1 MADNTK
7 PVTREDH
14 DRAADLQ
21 NGAAATP
28 ADEAA
33 GRAVIAAARRTSVL
47 PQKPLITA
55 IEIENF
61 KGIGAPVR
69 IDLRPITLLFGR
81 NSAGK
86 STILQALCYAHE
98 ILTHRNAD
106 AHKTELGG
114 DQVDLG
120 GFRQFVHGHD
130 LNRVVRLRFE
140 LNLHDWMVP
149 EPVWNAMI
157 EHEHDL
163 LAPFESEGVGWI
175 LDNDPAPNV
184 RSGSLV
190 LIIGWSSL
198 SDRPM
203 LTGYEVAVEG
213 TLFGRIV
220 ASNTGT
226 PKLELNWNHALLDRF
241 HPAATDSS
249 PATASRVA
257 EKAEAQGDDYR
268 LLAKAMGQG
277 QETPLPDWDSVL
289 KLSEEKWELPLAIRA
304 EDIPDIY
311 YLGLFA
317 SGLLVGIGRTLRDEL
332 ASLRHIGPVRELR
345 PHTAVEPDP
354 HEQGSWSDGSAAWN
368 LLVRQ
373 NSYHPTLPDSNL
385 LKSVNDWL
393 SHASRLDTGYKLRR
407 KSTIEL
413 AGDAPWVGLIRLHE
427 RCLAE
432 FQLAEFRDENGVVDV
447 DRWVR
452 KEAAKIATL
461 YGRDR
466 DELAARIR
474 TGHDH
479 DGGSTN
485 QNDAAQDVPVNK
497 NIENLHKFYRFLVE
511 VVTKLS
517 TSISKLEQGDPPSD
531 VKALVRAIA
540 EARERPK
547 VEIVTA
553 ESELPVRTSDIG
565 VGVSQI
571 LPVVTAALDPE
582 RPGITAIEQPELH
595 VHPKMQ
601 VELGDLFVAALNP
614 YPDAI
619 GTLTSEPSAGIFLI
633 ETHSEHLI
641 LRLLRRIEETHDGEL
656 PEGKPAL
663 KPEQVSVVFL
673 EQTGGEVRATRL
685 RIDETGEF
693 LDRWPQ
699 GFFEER
705 DDELF

>member
-1 MADNTK
+1 MIEETK
-7 PVTREDH
+7 PDKPDGHERSADYDDDSAAHAAESV
-14 DRAADLQ
+14 RATLASA
-21 NGAAATP
+21 GA
-28 ADEAA
+28 
-33 GRAVIAAARRTSVL
+33 SVNRS
-47 PQKPLITA
+47 PLITA

-86 STILQALCYAHE
+86 STILHALCYVHE
-98 ILTHRNAD
+98 ILSHRNVD
-106 AHKTELGG
+106 THKTELGG
-114 DQVDLG
+114 DQIDLG

-140 LNLHDWMVP
+140 LNLHDWKVP

-157 EHEHDL
+157 EHEHDP

-184 RSGSLV
+184 RSGSLM

-198 SDRPM
+198 SDRPV

-213 TLFGRIV
+213 TLLGRIV
-220 ASNTGT
+220 ASNAGT
-226 PKLELNWNHALLDRF
+226 PKLELNWDHALLDRF
-241 HPAATDSS
+241 HPAVTDSS

-268 LLAKAMGQG
+268 LLTKAMGQA
-277 QETPLPDWDSVL
+277 QQTPLPDWDSVL
-289 KLSEEKWELPLAIRA
+289 RLSEEEWKLPSAIRA
-304 EDIPDIY
+304 DNIPDLY

-317 SGLLVGIGRTLRDEL
+317 SGVLVGIGRTLRDEL
-332 ASLRHIGPVRELR
+332 QDTRYLRPVRELR
-345 PHTAVEPDP
+345 PHTAVETNV
-354 HEQGSWSDGSAAWN
+354 HEQGTWSDGSAAWN
-368 LLVRQ
+368 RLLSQHEVEAFI
-373 NSYHPTLPDSNL
+373 DGDL
-385 LKSVNDWL
+385 LDSVNAWL
-393 SHASRLDTGYKLRR
+393 VGNDRLDTGYKLRR
-407 KSTIEL
+407 RSTIEL
-413 AGDAPWVGLIRLHE
+413 AADTSLVSQIRRYE
-427 RCLAE
+427 RLSRAYRNERGAVDLDKRVRDLVPIFEKLGHNSAGAE
-432 FQLAEFRDENGVVDV
+432 RQARRLVRDDEKVVNAIEELEN
-447 DRWVR
+447 VR
-452 KEAAKIATL
+452 
-461 YGRDR
+461 
-466 DELAARIR
+466 
-474 TGHDH
+474 
-479 DGGSTN
+479 
-485 QNDAAQDVPVNK
+485 
-497 NIENLHKFYRFLVE
+497 
-511 VVTKLS
+511 
-517 TSISKLEQGDPPSD
+517 PPSA
-531 VKALVRAIA
+531 VKALVHAIA
-540 EARERPK
+540 SAREQPK
-547 VEIVTA
+547 IEIVTA

-571 LPVVTAALDPE
+571 LPVVTAALDPK

-619 GTLTSEPSAGIFLI
+619 GTLTSEPNAGIFLI

-663 KPEQVSVVFL
+663 KPDQVSVVFL
-673 EQTGGEVRATRL
+673 EQAGGEVRATRL

-693 LDRWPQ
+693 LDRWPR